1 MWVILW
7 EQIEDRTPV
16 HSFGIWCSVVLYNVL
31 HGSTSPCHTA
41 RSHISSLLNPDS
53 QLPTF
58 SSQKDS
64 PIGLLLTSVIRHQ
77 VEVLRWSSWLSVLAC
92 TQRCLTVKF
101 DRSVVAQAPINVSAI
116 STRGCRLGRIIHSE
130 ESILLLFFKVP
141 QFFSFLD
148 EMSCTRALPGS
159 RRRSWGRFHPG
170 TQTETVQTT
179 GNRQDTHP
187 LPNKPQ
193 WQNPGWAIVS
203 FIKLSLSRQPLRYE
217 RVLVKTLSV
226 THLHGWILVSGG
238 LI

>member
-77 VEVLRWSSWLSVLAC
+77 VEVLLWSSWLSVLAC
-92 TQRCLTVKF
+92 ILRCLTVKF
-101 DRSVVAQAPINVSAI
+101 DGSAVAQAPINVSAI
-116 STRGCRLGRIIHSE
+116 LTRGCRLGRIIHSE
-130 ESILLLFFKVP
+130 ESILGFFLKTHSFSLSLTRWVALGPCRGHGEGHEVVSIPGHKQKQYRQQETDKTLIPSQTNLSGKTQAELLFP
-141 QFFSFLD
+141 SLNCPCPDSLLD
-148 EMSCTRALPGS
+148 MSVFWL
-159 RRRSWGRFHPG
+159 
-170 TQTETVQTT
+170 
-179 GNRQDTHP
+179 
-187 LPNKPQ
+187 KP
-193 WQNPGWAIVS
+193 WV
-203 FIKLSLSRQPLRYE
+203 
-217 RVLVKTLSV
+217 
-226 THLHGWILVSGG
+226 
-238 LI
+238 